1 MCSNGNAN
9 FQEHIDRESVE
20 PVDAA
25 RVLSWL
31 GGTGEAAA
39 RGQHAA
45 RALPSEAASSMQQ
58 PQTVR
63 ERELEAEVRML
74 KVKLEAT
81 AKIYATN

>member
-1 MCSNGNAN
+1 VQEQNGRA
-9 FQEHIDRESVE
+9 SVE

-39 RGQHAA
+39 RGQHG
-45 RALPSEAASSMQQ
+45 LPSEAASCMQQ
-58 PQTVR
+58 PQTSR

>member
-1 MCSNGNAN
+1 VQEQNGRA
-9 FQEHIDRESVE
+9 SVE

-25 RVLSWL
+25 RVSSWL
-31 GGTGEAAA
+31 VGTGEAAA
-39 RGQHAA
+39 RGQHGA

-58 PQTVR
+58 AQTVR